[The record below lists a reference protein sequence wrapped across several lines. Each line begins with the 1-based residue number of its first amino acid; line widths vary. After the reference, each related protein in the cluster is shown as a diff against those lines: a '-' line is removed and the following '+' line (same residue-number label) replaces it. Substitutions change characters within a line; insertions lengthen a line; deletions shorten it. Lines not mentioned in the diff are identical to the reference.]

1 MRKYTEIK
9 IRNLLCI
16 ALHIS
21 IIAIPIAFITLCNTG
36 AIEFSLDH
44 IAIYAAF
51 TAFYYISIPLLKSV
65 SEKELI
71 QISKELEIDAV
82 LLEHFSKKT
91 NVPCNGYGMINSFI
105 YFAKNGH
112 KKGENRTGSVVF
124 LAEQNKIL
132 RQ

>member
-21 IIAIPIAFITLCNTG
+21 IIAIPITFITLCNTG
-36 AIEFSLDH
+36 AIELSLGY

-65 SEKELI
+65 SEKELK
-71 QISKELEIDAV
+71 QISKELKIDAV

-91 NVPCNGYGMINSFI
+91 NVPCNDYGMIRSLI